1 MKLSKEQTRE
11 LTTAITYY
19 INFLKASIWNEDD
32 RTRKKQLQERLF
44 IANKLYFLFE
54 HGVRITPKFGF
65 NQDWKRFSEKILNEK
80 LLFN

>member
-1 MKLSKEQTRE
+1 MKLSKNQTRE
-11 LTTAITYY
+11 ITQSLVFYS
-19 INFLKASIWNEDD
+19 NFLKASIWNETD

-54 HGVRITPKFGF
+54 HGVKITPKFGF
-65 NQDWKRFSEKILNEK
+65 NSDWKRFSEKIVSDK